1 MSQVAAAMPA
11 SREFMSTLTGG
22 WRFTLPARLRESTGW
37 VEGTRLLATVAGQIL
52 VLTGPPAE
60 SSGSEEATHASDAR
74 PDPSGSDAPRDP
86 SAECYLGAG
95 GKIIVPA
102 TLRKALGW
110 EPGKRLVVAEDN
122 GGLLV
127 SPCCSLKRCR
137 SCGSTANVREIIPN
151 VYLCADC
158 WGKYAV
164 GVRQTTTWGRIATR
178 I

>member
-1 MSQVAAAMPA
+1 
-11 SREFMSTLTGG
+11 MSTLTGG

-37 VEGTRLLATVAGQIL
+37 VEGTRLLARAAGQVL
-52 VLTGPPAE
+52 LLTGPAE
-60 SSGSEEATHASDAR
+60 PSSSEDASHALAGGL
-74 PDPSGSDAPRDP
+74 DPSGSGAPRDP

-102 TLRKALGW
+102 ALRKALNW
-110 EPGKRLVVAEDN
+110 EPGKRLVVTEDS
-122 GGLLV
+122 GGLSI

-158 WGKYAV
+158 WGKYAM